1 MVYISVAAGAVAGG
15 LGYISVAAV
24 TAAGGGGYI
33 SIAAVTAT
41 YGSALTAGHFWKD
54 PKVTKR
60 SSPHH
65 SAPRLGSVCPN
76 EGFGAW
82 AAVMGH
88 PWPRTANPASC
99 RVTRAPKPAFGQ
111 RGLTGRRRS
120 KAKARRPSSR
130 PVLWLVYSV
139 KCGRGLAPDEGVS
152 VTYLLTDPPP
162 SGASP
167 LPHLD
172 LHRSE
177 ISIGQVDLVPL
188 LLCFCSVFD
197 LDLRRPVKPRWPN
210 AGLNPWVTRQ
220 DAGLAV
226 LGQGWPMTAAHGFK
240 PAFGHTEP
248 KRGAEWWGKSP
259 FGYFWGSFPKVT
271 RCKSGTL
278 SSRYRSNGYVLGQI
292 QPHGRPEGRHGNKP
306 PPTLIA

>member
-1 MVYISVAAGAVAGG
+1 MTPHAVTWAWGSTADRIVAVA
-15 LGYISVAAV
+15 L
-24 TAAGGGGYI
+24 
-33 SIAAVTAT
+33 
-41 YGSALTAGHFWKD
+41 ALPF
-54 PKVTKR
+54 
-60 SSPHH
+60 
-65 SAPRLGSVCPN
+65 LCF
-76 EGFGAW
+76 GFAL
-82 AAVMGH
+82 A
-88 PWPRTANPASC
+88 
-99 RVTRAPKPAFGQ
+99 
-111 RGLTGRRRS
+111 LLL
-120 KAKARRPSSR
+120 
-130 PVLWLVYSV
+130 LWLCS
-139 KCGRGLAPDEGVS
+139 GFALA
-152 VTYLLTDPPP
+152 
-162 SGASP
+162 
-167 LPHLD
+167 
-172 LHRSE
+172 
-177 ISIGQVDLVPL
+177 
-188 LLCFCSVFD
+188 FD

-240 PAFGHTEP
+240 PGFGHTEP